1 MWIDINEAVTILKTS
16 RRTLDRQVAA
26 KTIESKKSGK
36 QRLIWIDDDSAVNS
50 SPTSP
55 TSPDGSQFDRQ
66 IEELKTQLE
75 QLNEDNRQLAA
86 SNCQLAAKIEKMSD
100 DAVEAS
106 KRHDVIVMRLADQI
120 EAQRLQLEETQR
132 PRPLLDRLKAVFI
145 PLTPRSKN
153 MNV

>member
-36 QRLIWIDDDSAVNS
+36 QRLIWIDDDSAANS
-50 SPTSP
+50 SPT
-55 TSPDGSQFDRQ
+55 GSQLNRQ
-66 IEELKTQLE
+66 TEELKTQLE

-132 PRPLLDRLKAVFI
+132 PRPLLDRLKAIFI
-145 PLTPRSKN
+145 PLTPRSRNAN
-153 MNV
+153 M

>member
-50 SPTSP
+50 SP

-120 EAQRLQLEETQR
+120 EAQRLQLEETQH
-132 PRPLLDRLKAVFI
+132 PRPLLDGMKAAFI
-145 PLTPRSKN
+145 PSNT
-153 MNV
+153 

>member
-36 QRLIWIDDDSAVNS
+36 QRLIWIGDDSAANS
-50 SPTSP
+50 SPT
-55 TSPDGSQFDRQ
+55 GSQLNRQ

-132 PRPLLDRLKAVFI
+132 PRPLLDRLKAIFI
-145 PLTPRSKN
+145 PLTPRSRNAN
-153 MNV
+153 M

>member
-16 RRTLDRQVAA
+16 RRTLDRQP
-26 KTIESKKSGK
+26 E
-36 QRLIWIDDDSAVNS
+36 
-50 SPTSP
+50 
-55 TSPDGSQFDRQ
+55 RQ
-66 IEELKTQLE
+66 IEELKMQLE

-120 EAQRLQLEETQR
+120 EAQRLQLEEAQR
-132 PRPLLDRLKAVFI
+132 PRPLLNRLKAIFI
-145 PLTPRSKN
+145 PSST
-153 MNV
+153 

>member
-55 TSPDGSQFDRQ
+55 AGSQFDRQ

-106 KRHDVIVMRLADQI
+106 KRHDVIVVRLADRI
-120 EAQRLQLEETQR
+120 EAQRLQLEETQY

-145 PLTPRSKN
+145 LSNT
-153 MNV
+153 

>member
-55 TSPDGSQFDRQ
+55 AGSQFDRQ

-75 QLNEDNRQLAA
+75 QLNEENRQVAA

-106 KRHDVIVMRLADQI
+106 KRHDIIVMRLADQI

-145 PLTPRSKN
+145 PLTPRSRY

>member
-55 TSPDGSQFDRQ
+55 DGSQFDRQ

-75 QLNEDNRQLAA
+75 QLNEDNRQLAASNRQLAA

-145 PLTPRSKN
+145 PSNT
-153 MNV
+153 

>member
-16 RRTLDRQVAA
+16 RRTLDRQP
-26 KTIESKKSGK
+26 E
-36 QRLIWIDDDSAVNS
+36 
-50 SPTSP
+50 
-55 TSPDGSQFDRQ
+55 RQ
-66 IEELKTQLE
+66 IEELKMQLE

-86 SNCQLAAKIEKMSD
+86 SNCQLAAKVEKMSD

-132 PRPLLDRLKAVFI
+132 PRPLLNRLKAIFI
-145 PLTPRSKN
+145 P
-153 MNV
+153 

>member
-55 TSPDGSQFDRQ
+55 AGSQFDRQ
-66 IEELKTQLE
+66 IKELKTQLE

>member
-36 QRLIWIDDDSAVNS
+36 QRLIWIDDNS
-50 SPTSP
+50 TTNSSP
-55 TSPDGSQFDRQ
+55 TSPDGSQLDRQ
-66 IEELKTQLE
+66 IEKLKTQLE

-86 SNCQLAAKIEKMSD
+86 SNCQLAAKVEKMSD

-120 EAQRLQLEETQR
+120 EAQRLQIEETQR

-145 PLTPRSKN
+145 PSNT
-153 MNV
+153 

>member
-36 QRLIWIDDDSAVNS
+36 QRLIWIGDDSAANS
-50 SPTSP
+50 SPT
-55 TSPDGSQFDRQ
+55 GSQLNRQ

-86 SNCQLAAKIEKMSD
+86 SNCQLAAKVEKMSD

-132 PRPLLDRLKAVFI
+132 ARPLLDRLKAVFI
-145 PLTPRSKN
+145 PSNT
-153 MNV
+153 